1 MGHSSRGVR
10 GSLEQGAA
18 PSAPLC
24 EPGQTGSPAWCPR
37 AVGAAAGHLPAP
49 ARTKFSSNKSHQQ
62 VGTVQALRL
71 WAGSSSP
78 PRKLEFSC
86 SSRPVLL
93 LPLQD
98 LDRIPLQRRDETL
111 SLRSRMLLLNQF
123 LWPSLELF
131 VFSACPLPF
140 RAASILGVPSQHP
153 GAGSWEQK
161 PPCSQGLDGALGE
174 IPRKAGAVCCGE
186 GACSIPSHMNG
197 VEKP

>member
-1 MGHSSRGVR
+1 MPQSRG
-10 GSLEQGAA
+10 GSCWTS
-18 PSAPLC
+18 PSS
-24 EPGQTGSPAWCPR
+24 GQ
-37 AVGAAAGHLPAP
+37 
-49 ARTKFSSNKSHQQ
+49 NKIQLQQVLHQ

-71 WAGSSSP
+71 CAGSSSP

-86 SSRPVLL
+86 SSHPVLL

-98 LDRIPLQRRDETL
+98 LDRVPLQRRDETL

>member
-140 RAASILGVPSQHP
+140 RAASILGVAPFPPSTQGQASGSKNHRALRDWMELWARSL
-153 GAGSWEQK
+153 GKQELCAAGRAPARS
-161 PPCSQGLDGALGE
+161 LLT
-174 IPRKAGAVCCGE
+174 
-186 GACSIPSHMNG
+186 
-197 VEKP
+197 

>member
-1 MGHSSRGVR
+1 MGRSSCSVR

-24 EPGQTGSPAWCPR
+24 EPGGQTASPAWCPR

-62 VGTVQALRL
+62 VRTVQALRL
-71 WAGSSSP
+71 CAGSSSP

-86 SSRPVLL
+86 SSCPVLL

-98 LDRIPLQRRDETL
+98 LDRVPLQRRDETP
-111 SLRSRMLLLNQF
+111 SLRSGTLRLNEF

-131 VFSACPLPF
+131 VFSACLLPF
-140 RAASILGVPSQHP
+140 RAASILGVAPFPPSTQGQAP
-153 GAGSWEQK
+153 GSKNHRALRDWTELWARSLGKQELCAAGRAPARS
-161 PPCSQGLDGALGE
+161 LLT
-174 IPRKAGAVCCGE
+174 
-186 GACSIPSHMNG
+186 
-197 VEKP
+197 